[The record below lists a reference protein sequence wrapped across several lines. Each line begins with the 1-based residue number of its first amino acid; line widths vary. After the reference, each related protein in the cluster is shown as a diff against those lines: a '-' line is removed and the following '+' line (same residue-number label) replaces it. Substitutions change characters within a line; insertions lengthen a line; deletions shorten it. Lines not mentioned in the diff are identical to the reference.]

1 MPFIDSLQSLGTEW
15 EGFPLNS
22 YVFLYRSSVLLFTS
36 YAKTASTAAYY
47 GLFCFTKPASEELAF
62 TLLPQFM
69 LKMLSERFSKWK
81 KDMPDFSLSLLPHLR
96 KMRMWKSTSLCTV
109 AGNIGTS
116 VSSDI
121 LQYIKQKSKIL
132 SGHKAT
138 RWRRDS
144 TDSWL

>member
-1 MPFIDSLQSLGTEW
+1 MPFIHSLQSLGTEW

-22 YVFLYRSSVLLFTS
+22 SVFLYSSSVLLFIGYT
-36 YAKTASTAAYY
+36 KTASTAAYY
-47 GLFCFTKPASEELAF
+47 GLFCFIKPASEKLAF

-69 LKMLSERFSKWK
+69 LRMLSETFSKWK
-81 KDMPDFSLSLLPHLR
+81 KDMPAFYLSLLPHFR
-96 KMRMWKSTSLCTV
+96 KMRIWKSTSIRTV

-121 LQYIKQKSKIL
+121 LQNIKQKRKIL

-138 RWRRDS
+138 KWRLDS
-144 TDSWL
+144 KDSWQ